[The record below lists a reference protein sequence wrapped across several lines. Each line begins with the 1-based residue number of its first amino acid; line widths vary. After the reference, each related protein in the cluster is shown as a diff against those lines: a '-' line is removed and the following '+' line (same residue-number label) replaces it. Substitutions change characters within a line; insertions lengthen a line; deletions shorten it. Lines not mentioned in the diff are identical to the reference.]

1 VGPSRDLKRWAYS
14 FLLSPVS
21 MVGSTREWVC
31 VVRAVAYSV
40 ILGEVLVAKAI
51 IGGQYAV
58 TSTATNI
65 STILSISPGLRLKK
79 LTVKNAGGAANK
91 VYLGDSDVTNV
102 PEHAHAELSADQA
115 YEYWSGECHRINT
128 DDVYIVGTANAANIV
143 FITGIS

>member
-1 VGPSRDLKRWAYS
+1 
-14 FLLSPVS
+14 
-21 MVGSTREWVC
+21 M
-31 VVRAVAYSV
+31 
-40 ILGEVLVAKAI
+40 AKAI